1 MAKLILARHG
11 QSIWNQLNLFTGW
24 VDIALSQQGI
34 EESFHIGQ
42 VISSLDIDVVYTSA
56 LVRAQMTALIAMTVH
71 SSKKIPYLE
80 PKANDPM
87 QQWYQKGSNSQGLI
101 PAYTAWELNE
111 RMYGD
116 LQGKNKEEMMAEYGA
131 EQVHQWRRSFLQAPP
146 GGESLYDTASRAIP
160 FFKRHILPKVLSGE
174 NVFVCA
180 HGNSLRAIVMDIEQ
194 MSEQEVLKLEIAT
207 GEVLLYECTEGSL
220 LRL

>member
-131 EQVHQWRRSFLQAPP
+131 EQVHQPDHARSSHTAGRSAGRPARMRPATEYCQDWRMSRS
-146 GGESLYDTASRAIP
+146 T
-160 FFKRHILPKVLSGE
+160 
-174 NVFVCA
+174 
-180 HGNSLRAIVMDIEQ
+180 
-194 MSEQEVLKLEIAT
+194 
-207 GEVLLYECTEGSL
+207 
-220 LRL
+220 